1 MEFLQVKNIS
11 RQENGNPAARE
22 IRFVQQHH
30 QKIAIAGET
39 GSGKSTLLKII
50 AGLAQAESGEVRFEG
65 VRVEGPAEKL
75 IPGHPGIAYLSQQY
89 ELPNNM
95 WVEEVLSYADELPPG
110 EAAILYATC
119 RIDHLL
125 KRRTNQLS
133 GGEKQRIALA
143 RLLTRSPKL
152 LLLDEPFSNLDLIH
166 KRILKTVIKDIGDK
180 LGTTCM
186 LASHDPLDTLSWA
199 DEIIVIREGQIIQQG
214 PPAIVYS
221 QPLNEYVA
229 GLFGAYNLIPAS
241 SVAAFEKLSGIK
253 QNGKSLFFRPE
264 DIKVMKKKGHTAAG
278 IVTGISFMGGY
289 YEAGISV
296 NGVDLIARMMEQE
309 LTVGEEVEISL
320 NAKKV
325 WEW

>member
-1 MEFLQVKNIS
+1 MEFLQVKSVS

-22 IRFVQQHH
+22 IQFEQQRH

-50 AGLAQAESGEVRFEG
+50 AGLTQAESGEVRFEDI
-65 VRVEGPAEKL
+65 RVEGPAEKL

-95 WVEEVLSYADELPPG
+95 WVEEVLNYADELPPG
-110 EAAILYATC
+110 EAALLYATC

-125 KRRTNQLS
+125 RRRTNQLS

-199 DEIIVIREGQIIQQG
+199 DVIIVIREGQIVQQG
-214 PPAIVYS
+214 APSIVYR

-229 GLFGAYNLIPAS
+229 GLFGAYNVIPAS
-241 SVAAFEKLSGIK
+241 SVAIFEKLPGIK
-253 QNGKSLFFRPE
+253 QNGKDLFFRPE
-264 DIKVMKKKGHTAAG
+264 DIKIMKKSGRTVAG
-278 IVTGISFMGGY
+278 TVVSISFMGGY
-289 YEAGISV
+289 YETEIK
-296 NGVDLIARMMEQE
+296 VDNIHLIARTIQSE
-309 LTVGEEVEISL
+309 LVVGDAVEISL
-320 NAKKV
+320 NGKMG
-325 WEW
+325 WYL